1 MMRNLDTTE
10 DGVPMMRNQ
19 MNKESIELEPWMVSH
34 SWDAK
39 EQTIKFV
46 KNLGVPMIRNQWNK
60 RLCLDRT

>member
-1 MMRNLDTTE
+1 
-10 DGVPMMRNQ
+10 MMRNQ

-34 SWDAK
+34 SWEAK

-46 KNLGVPMIRNQWNK
+46 NNLGVPMIRNQWNK